1 MKNKLSKK
9 GLFLGL
15 ILLLICI
22 SSIAFVFYT
31 YNFNNKTD
39 INHIEID

>member
-22 SSIAFVFYT
+22 CSIAFVFYT

-39 INHIEID
+39 INHIKID